1 MRVVLQRVSRACAS
15 VGAKTVG
22 AVGPGLCL
30 LLGIG
35 KDDTERDADLL
46 ADKILK
52 LRIFDDER
60 GKMNRSIVDGGGA
73 ILVVSQFTLYGDWR
87 KGNRPSFSDAAPAA
101 VAERLYRH
109 FVERLRGAGI
119 DVATGEFQARM
130 EVELANDGPV
140 TFVLESSP

>member
-1 MRVVLQRVSRACAS
+1 MRVVLQRVSRARAS

>member
-1 MRVVLQRVSRACAS
+1 VRVVLQRVSRARAS

>member
-1 MRVVLQRVSRACAS
+1 MRVVLQRVSRARAS

-22 AVGPGLCL
+22 AIGPGLCL

-60 GKMNRSIVDGGGA
+60 GKMNRSIIDGGGA